1 MTIAAGFATALSLF
15 VQTPV
20 NAWTWTLYE
29 NTGAVVLA
37 NEVPDTAQLRAT
49 LECEPG
55 SGAVEVALYEFGAI
69 GDFAQLRAGPA
80 TATSEAA
87 QGSNRSIR
95 VSLRIDHPGFAA
107 FASSGRLTV
116 SSGERSATVTVDRA
130 NLAKLRRFGEL
141 CAG

>member
-1 MTIAAGFATALSLF
+1 MTIAAGFAAALTLLA
-15 VQTPV
+15 QTPLT
-20 NAWTWTLYE
+20 AWTWTLYE
-29 NTGAVVLA
+29 NTGTVVLA
-37 NEVPDTAQLRAT
+37 HEVPDTAQLRAT

-55 SGAVEVALYEFGAI
+55 SGAVEVVVYDFGAVAE
-69 GDFAQLRAGPA
+69 FARLRAGPA
-80 TATSEAA
+80 TATSEAE
-87 QGSNRSIR
+87 QGANRSIR
-95 VSLRIDHPGFAA
+95 VGLRIDHPGFAA

>member
-1 MTIAAGFATALSLF
+1 MTFVAGLAAALILL
-15 VQTPV
+15 VQTPL

-29 NTGAVVLA
+29 DTGAVVLA
-37 NEVPDTAQLRAT
+37 HEVPDTAQLRAT
-49 LECEPG
+49 FECEPG
-55 SGAVEVALYEFGAI
+55 SGAVEVVLYEFGAVAE
-69 GDFAQLRAGPA
+69 FAQLRAGTA
-80 TATSEAA
+80 TATSEAERGA
-87 QGSNRSIR
+87 NRSIR
-95 VSLRIDHPGFAA
+95 VGLRIDHPGFAA